1 MKSLKK
7 LCCLILIICLICSSC
22 TLQSDSSIST
32 SSSFETKSKPSIYML
47 HSSDHRASK
56 DAFTSEG
63 KYFFQLRSDEA
74 GGLNLLYL
82 DYASQSAI
90 VLCEKPNCLH
100 NDETCTSFFPLK
112 YGSASSCV
120 VKNYLYLIFS
130 GSKTENVPPTLFR
143 LSLNGQNRT
152 EISTLPSEFSYSNPI
167 ATDGEKLYTI

>member
-1 MKSLKK
+1 PL
-7 LCCLILIICLICSSC
+7 
-22 TLQSDSSIST
+22 TL
-32 SSSFETKSKPSIYML
+32 SSFPTRR
-47 HSSDHRASK
+47 SSDLRRASK

-120 VKNYLYLIFS
+120 DRKS
-130 GSKTENVPPTLFR
+130 TR
-143 LSLNGQNRT
+143 LNSSHVS
-152 EISTLPSEFSYSNPI
+152 I
-167 ATDGEKLYTI
+167 